1 MSENNLETIKYKELK
16 DKINRGAKKK
26 RKRINSKMGARNY
39 NYYRKKTKWTK
50 RLTQKKLF

>member
-26 RKRINSKMGARNY
+26 GRELTRRWVPEIIIITERKQNGPNV
-39 NYYRKKTKWTK
+39 
-50 RLTQKKLF
+50 